1 MLSFLSHPHSSM
13 AAIQWPTGD
22 GRTESMMSNDIGVI
36 VEDVST
42 IQTDCKFYTLPASRT
57 QRHSSGDSST
67 TGSDSVPK
75 NNNSATHYGTLQPTK
90 NKVESTIRHSFRCNV
105 KRKSLRLFKTL
116 KPSHSKMSSHTKQR
130 NIDNL
135 GFHETPI
142 NDYSGNSCII
152 DNDDIDKGEVTFFSY
167 SDDGLSYTKEA
178 VPICSAG
185 CKKHKIRWNL
195 DSKDDIDSHDE
206 EYDSGGEFS
215 ECDEEQVEEVL
226 ADYSLKE
233 APVHLS
239 TSGHL
244 PANHSFEAMS
254 NRDFTSSFAY
264 CDTEHLN
271 TIRRSTIKRKTNKSS
286 SSSTSL
292 SSNSSRKSRFVANVN
307 RKIASKAWPLKSL
320 WQFLTRKRDDSY
332 RNRLEDC
339 GETVESAMRYIRI
352 ASHFD
357 EASISLRLTLQI
369 VDGASSLLREVQTD
383 LISTAL
389 KAFFTIGDDD
399 VDVSWVS
406 DVPREI
412 QRHVAVGD
420 ARVHFSVPDIRHCVA
435 CLLVSPDAATLLRRR
450 ESILLTSIAEVLECL
465 EECVV
470 VMQTKPIR
478 WESNKKHKTSNNVLS
493 SSYLRG
499 SSSVPSSNDAVSSL
513 EWMTFIPSIYS

>member
-1 MLSFLSHPHSSM
+1 MTRSRGCPTSSM
-13 AAIQWPTGD
+13 AAIQWPTED
-22 GRTESMMSNDIGVI
+22 GRTESMRSDDLGVI
-36 VEDVST
+36 
-42 IQTDCKFYTLPASRT
+42 QRDCKFYTLPSRT
-57 QRHSSGDSST
+57 GRHSSGDSST

-90 NKVESTIRHSFRCNV
+90 NKIEPTSRHSFRCSV
-105 KRKSLRLFKTL
+105 KRKSLRLLKTL
-116 KPSHSKMSSHTKQR
+116 KPSPLKMSSNTKRR
-130 NIDNL
+130 NLDNL
-135 GFHETPI
+135 GFYEIP
-142 NDYSGNSCII
+142 NNSNENCCII
-152 DNDDIDKGEVTFFSY
+152 DTDDIDKGEVTFFSY
-167 SDDGLSYTKEA
+167 SDDGLSYTKEE

-185 CKKHKIRWNL
+185 CKKHKIRWDL
-195 DSKDDIDSHDE
+195 GFKDDMDRHDE

-226 ADYSLKE
+226 TDYSMKE

-239 TSGHL
+239 TNGHL
-244 PANHSFEAMS
+244 PGNHSFELMS
-254 NRDFTSSFAY
+254 NEDFTSSFAY
-264 CDTEHLN
+264 CETEHLN
-271 TIRRSTIKRKTNKSS
+271 TIRRSTIKRKPNKST

-292 SSNSSRKSRFVANVN
+292 SSNNNRKSRFVANVN
-307 RKIASKAWPLKSL
+307 RKIASKAWPLRSL
-320 WQFLTRKRDDSY
+320 WQFLTRKKDDTY
-332 RNRLEDC
+332 RNSLEDY
-339 GETVESAMRYIRI
+339 GETIESAMKYIRI

-420 ARVHFSVPDIRHCVA
+420 ARVHFAVPDIRHCVA

-450 ESILLTSIAEVLECL
+450 ESILLTSIAEVLECR

-470 VMQTKPIR
+470 VMQTKPIK
-478 WESNKKHKTSNNVLS
+478 WESNTKYKTPNAVLS
-493 SSYLRG
+493 SPHHR
-499 SSSVPSSNDAVSSL
+499 SSSSPSGDLRVCSSL
-513 EWMTFIPSIYS
+513 EWMTYIPSLYT